1 MSEEAVEEAVEE
13 VIEEVDVRLDFVV
26 RVNEEAIEEVDVL
39 AISVAELMISDTT
52 EETFFGN
59 LDNFSFY

>member
-1 MSEEAVEEAVEE
+1 MSEEVIEEAT
-13 VIEEVDVRLDFVV
+13 EEVDVRLDLFV
-26 RVNEEAIEEVDVL
+26 RVDEEAIGEVDVL
-39 AISVAELMISDTT
+39 AISVAELMISDTR